1 MFAARLTPCPFKTN
15 SKCATTRTVRWF
27 VFSKSAAYSC
37 ECELV
42 CRSVRIAEAHQW
54 AKAHFLVGARIDLAT
69 QAQAAENM
77 AFDLEK
83 VQNIADRVARSSG
96 LEVVDVEVSGGGKH
110 RTLRVF
116 IDRPGAAPA
125 ADRPDGVTHED
136 CAKFSREFGTIVD
149 VEDAF
154 PGGSY
159 VLEVSSPGLDR
170 KLTKA
175 ADFERFR
182 GQRVKLMTREPV
194 DNNRHFE
201 GKLESFENGKLLLDL
216 SAARKKKMRP
226 KEGESSRVEIE
237 LRNVEKANLVPEI

>member
-1 MFAARLTPCPFKTN
+1 
-15 SKCATTRTVRWF
+15 
-27 VFSKSAAYSC
+27 
-37 ECELV
+37 
-42 CRSVRIAEAHQW
+42 
-54 AKAHFLVGARIDLAT
+54 
-69 QAQAAENM
+69 M
-77 AFDLEK
+77 AFDLDK
-83 VQNIADRVARSSG
+83 VRQIAERVAGSSG
-96 LEVVDVEVSGGGKH
+96 LEVVEVEVSGGGKH

-116 IDRPGAAPA
+116 IDKPGAAPA

-136 CAKFSREFGTIVD
+136 CSKFSREFGTIVD

-175 ADFERFR
+175 ADFERFL

-194 DNNRHFE
+194 SNNRHFE

-216 SAARKKKMRP
+216 SAGRVNKKKTRP
-226 KEGESSRVEIE
+226 KEGESSKIEIE
-237 LRNVEKANLVPEI
+237 FRNIEKANLVPEI

>member
-1 MFAARLTPCPFKTN
+1 
-15 SKCATTRTVRWF
+15 
-27 VFSKSAAYSC
+27 
-37 ECELV
+37 
-42 CRSVRIAEAHQW
+42 
-54 AKAHFLVGARIDLAT
+54 
-69 QAQAAENM
+69 M
-77 AFDLEK
+77 AFDLDK
-83 VQNIADRVARSSG
+83 VRQIAERVAGSSG
-96 LEVVDVEVSGGGKH
+96 LEVVEVEVCGAGKH
-110 RTLRVF
+110 RTLRAF
-116 IDRPGAAPA
+116 IDRPFIERPGASPA

-136 CAKFSREFGTIVD
+136 CSNFSREFGTIVD

-170 KLTKA
+170 KLTKP

-194 DNNRHFE
+194 NNNRHFE
-201 GKLESFENGKLLLDL
+201 GKLESVENGKLVLDL

-226 KEGESSRVEIE
+226 KEGAASKIEVE